1 MFNKEEFKHEAT
13 EFVEW
18 ITDYFADVENFP
30 VRSQV
35 RYGEIRK
42 QLKATPP
49 EQGESITTIFNDFK
63 EKLLPGITHWQ
74 SPKYFAYFPANSSP
88 PSVLAEML
96 TAALAVQGMKW
107 ITSSPE

>member
-74 SPKYFAYFPANSSP
+74 SPKYFAYFPANSRQNQGIG
-88 PSVLAEML
+88 LAR
-96 TAALAVQGMKW
+96 KRRDH
-107 ITSSPE
+107 PEHAPTLCSRSG